1 MMLPNLDDLDATVGD
16 LAAGDYGVDLDG
28 RVLRLVGEIPGGGGA
43 VLVLCGS
50 RADGRPVEVEA
61 EWGHRLKRLSKAE
74 AGALLAR
81 KQRGSRQ

>member
-1 MMLPNLDDLDATVGD
+1 MDDLDTPVSD
-16 LAAGDYGVDLDG
+16 MRAGDYGIGFDG
-28 RVLRLVGEIPGGGGA
+28 HVYRLVGEIPGGGGA

-61 EWGHRLKRLSKAE
+61 EWGHRLKRLSKTE

-81 KQRGSRQ
+81 KQRGNRL

>member
-61 EWGHRLKRLSKAE
+61 EWGHPLKPLTNAQANAFMVR
-74 AGALLAR
+74 R
-81 KQRGSRQ
+81 QR